1 MRIAIATDAW
11 YPQPNG
17 VVRVVGTVADRLA
30 RRGHAACIVSPDRFR
45 TFPCPT
51 YSELRLAFMP
61 GRGTAR
67 ALSEFQP
74 DAIHIATEG
83 PIGAAARRYCLSR
96 GLPFTTAYHSKF
108 PEFVHARTRLPITW
122 LYERLRRFHAPSRAV
137 MVPSHNVYEE
147 LDAHGFE
154 RLRLWSHGVDT
165 EIFKPGDKTY
175 LDGEGLARPIFM
187 YVGRVTID
195 KNIPAFLDLELPG
208 SKVVVGSG
216 PARDGLMRRYP
227 EVLFRIAEG
236 DGELARY
243 FNVPDVFVFPSLTD
257 TFGLVM
263 LEALACGV
271 PVAAYPVTGP
281 TDVLGTSTAG
291 RLDTDLRRAALDALD
306 IAPDVC
312 RAHALRFSWERVVD
326 EFLSFLAPIAQ
337 EERMRA

>member
-17 VVRVVGTVADRLA
+17 VVRVVGTVADRLT
-30 RRGHAACIVSPDRFR
+30 RRGHDVLIVSPDRFH
-45 TFPCPT
+45 TVPCPT
-51 YSELRLAFMP
+51 YSELRLAFLP
-61 GRGTAR
+61 GRGTAE
-67 ALSEFQP
+67 ALSGFRP

-83 PIGAAARRYCLSR
+83 PIGAAARRYCLNR

-108 PEFVHARTRLPITW
+108 PEFVHARTRLPISW
-122 LYERLRRFHAPSRAV
+122 LYEKLRRFHAPSSAV
-137 MVPSHNVYEE
+137 MVPSRNVYQE

-165 EIFKPGDKTY
+165 ETFRPGDKTF

-195 KNIPAFLDLELPG
+195 KNIPAFLDLDLPG

-216 PARDGLMRRYP
+216 PARDGLMKRYP
-227 EVLFRIAEG
+227 DVRFCIADG
-236 DGELARY
+236 DEELARY

-271 PVAAYPVTGP
+271 PVAAFPVTGP
-281 TDVLGTSTAG
+281 TDVLGTSNTG
-291 RLDTDLRRAALDALD
+291 RLDTDLRQAALDALD
-306 IAPDVC
+306 IAPETC
-312 RAHALRFSWERVVD
+312 RAHALRFSWETVAD
-326 EFLSFLAPIAQ
+326 EFLSFLAPIAR
-337 EERMRA
+337 EERRRA